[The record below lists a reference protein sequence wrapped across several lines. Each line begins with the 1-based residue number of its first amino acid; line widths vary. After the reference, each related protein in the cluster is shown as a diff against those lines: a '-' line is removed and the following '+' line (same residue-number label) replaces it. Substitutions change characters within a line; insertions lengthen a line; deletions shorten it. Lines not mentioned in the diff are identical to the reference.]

1 MLNISFYLQSLAQSP
16 VKALRSVDCR
26 FFESLPFFLLVT
38 PQQSNLFPTYYTNKL
53 NKMEMTILFLH
64 VCVYTMTKKLLL
76 FPSIPALLVHPIR
89 VSADVIACVIL
100 VA

>member
-1 MLNISFYLQSLAQSP
+1 
-16 VKALRSVDCR
+16 
-26 FFESLPFFLLVT
+26 
-38 PQQSNLFPTYYTNKL
+38 
-53 NKMEMTILFLH
+53 MEMTILFLH